1 MEKEPRPSPPPGPPA
16 ALPPRPPAPA
26 YLPIGEYVTALVGG
40 RYHPGERRAE
50 ERVRLLREPENPHDR
65 FALRVFNLV
74 GESIGYVARHAAREL
89 SPGLDLGVLHVQ
101 AFLPRRRGAVTDP
114 RDLYL
119 LLERRRG
126 VILFRPIG
134 NGGGWLFPL
143 SPERQERGRYST
155 LEEPALTPRS

>member
-1 MEKEPRPSPPPGPPA
+1 MDKKPQPSPPPEPPR
-16 ALPPRPPAPA
+16 ALPPRPPEPA

-40 RYHPGERRAE
+40 RYHQGERRAE
-50 ERVRLLREPENPHDR
+50 ERVRLLREPENPHDP
-65 FALRVFNLV
+65 FALRVFNLA

-89 SPGLDLGVLHVQ
+89 SPGLDLGALRVQ
-101 AFLPRRRGAVTDP
+101 AFLPRLRGAEPGP

-126 VILFRPIG
+126 VVLFRPIG

-143 SPERQERGRYST
+143 SPERQDRARYSR